1 MINPFKIDTDMG
13 KITNLATTGNY
24 ATEAEGLKV
33 EFSFVIDNEKKML
46 KQFNGSVREV
56 IENEDERPMER
67 MALATFSKNEGYGE
81 VKNGI
86 NMALTR
92 GREAELVALITDAI
106 AALEERIKNGEAVTA
121 AV

>member
-1 MINPFKIDTDMG
+1 MG
-13 KITNLATTGNY
+13 NITNLATTGNY
-24 ATEAEGLKV
+24 TTEADGLKV

-67 MALATFSKNEGYGE
+67 RALATFSKNEGYGE

-86 NMALTR
+86 NMVLTR
-92 GREAELVALITDAI
+92 GREAELVALIVGAVS
-106 AALEERIKNGEAVTA
+106 ALEEKIKNGEAVQTA
-121 AV
+121 V

>member
-1 MINPFKIDTDMG
+1 MHMG
-13 KITNLATTGNY
+13 NITNLATTGNY

-56 IENEDERPMER
+56 IENEDERPIER
-67 MALATFSKNEGYGE
+67 RALAIFSKNEGYGE

-86 NMALTR
+86 NMVLTR

-106 AALEERIKNGEAVTA
+106 AALEERIKDGEAVTA